1 MKRVSRRDF
10 IKVTAAVG
18 GGLLVTINLS
28 ACRDQ
33 AGAGGTGKP
42 ADPSIFVRINP
53 DNSIIVTIP
62 KSEMGQGVR
71 TSLAMLVAEELD
83 ADWNQVR
90 AELASYDL
98 KYGDMGTG
106 GSSSVRQNWVP
117 LRTAGATLRAMLV
130 AAAAKEW
137 GVDPT
142 ECTTDSSFVHHANG
156 DRKLHYGALAAKAAA
171 LPVPSGVALKPRAE
185 WKLMGKD
192 RVGIDVGPIT
202 HGTAQY
208 GLDVKVPGMLYAS
221 IERTT
226 VFGGT
231 VKSFDKTAALAV
243 PGVKNV
249 VEIKGVGIGV
259 TVHPGVAV
267 VATNTWAAMK
277 GRKALSIQWE
287 PGPHAAESTEA
298 YLATMR
304 GAVEKKGAE
313 TVNTKGDPDAVLA
326 KAGKVLSGVF
336 ETPFLSHATMEPM
349 NCTASFKDGRIELW
363 SPTQF
368 PDMATAEVAKAL
380 GLKPDRVKV
389 NLTLMGGGFG
399 RRINPDFSVEAALV
413 SKAIG
418 QPVKVVW
425 TREDD
430 LRHDFYRPCSVHRID
445 ASLGADGMPEA
456 WRHRVS
462 TPSIDVSYQEKP
474 PEGGWG
480 PNETDGSANMS
491 YRILNRSAEYTLLAS
506 GVPRGWWRAVSTTH
520 GMFAVESM
528 IDDLAAA
535 AGKDPVEYRLA
546 LIDGVWWKQPPDFP
560 EYPFK
565 AERLKGVLQL
575 AADKAGW
582 GKPLPKGH
590 AMGVACGYDH
600 LSYAAEVFE
609 VSVVN
614 DRLRIHRVVCAA
626 DAGPVVNPNGARA
639 QLEGGITM
647 GLSAALKERIT
658 IKGGGVAQRN
668 FDSYSL
674 LRINEAP
681 VVIETYFV
689 ETDTMPTGF
698 GEPAVPPVAAGLA
711 NAIFRATGKR
721 LRSLPLDIKMA

>member
-1 MKRVSRRDF
+1 MSAVNRRDF
-10 IKVTAAVG
+10 LKVTAAVG
-18 GGLLVTINLS
+18 GGLLVTINLA
-28 ACRDQ
+28 ACRDKG
-33 AGAGGTGKP
+33 AAGGTKA
-42 ADPSIFVRINP
+42 ADPSVFVRINP
-53 DNSIIVTIP
+53 DNTIVVTIP

-90 AELASYDL
+90 AELAYYDP
-98 KYGDMGTG
+98 KFGDMGTG
-106 GSSSVRQNWVP
+106 GSSSVRQNWMP

-130 AAAAKEW
+130 ATAAKEW
-137 GVDPT
+137 GVDAA
-142 ECTTDSSFVHHANG
+142 ECTTDNSFVHHAKG
-156 DRKLHYGALAAKAAA
+156 DRKLHYGALAAKAATQPIPA
-171 LPVPSGVALKPRAE
+171 DVKLKAKAD

-221 IERTT
+221 IERTL

-231 VKSFDKTAALAV
+231 VKSFDKAAALAV
-243 PGVKNV
+243 PGVKDV

-277 GRKALSIQWE
+277 GRKALTIQWE
-287 PGPHAAESTEA
+287 AGPHAAESSES

-304 GAVEKKGAE
+304 AAVEKKGEE
-313 TVNTKGDPDAVLA
+313 TVNTKGDPDGVLA
-326 KAGKVLSGVF
+326 KSAKVISGVF

-349 NCTASFKDGRIELW
+349 NCTASFKDGQVELW
-363 SPTQF
+363 SPTQY

-380 GLKPDRVKV
+380 GLKPEKVRV
-389 NLTLMGGGFG
+389 NLTMMGGGFG

-445 ASLGADGMPEA
+445 ASLGPDGMPEA

-491 YRILNRSAEYTLLAS
+491 YRIPNRSCEYTLQAS

-535 AGKDPVEYRLA
+535 AGKDPVEYRIA
-546 LIDGVWWKQPPDFP
+546 MIDGVWWKQPPDFP
-560 EYPFK
+560 EYPFR
-565 AERLKGVLQL
+565 ADRLKGVLQL

-590 AMGVACGYDH
+590 AMGISCGYDH

-614 DRLRIHRVVCAA
+614 DRLRIHRVVVAA

-639 QLEGGITM
+639 MLEGGVIM
-647 GLSAALKERIT
+647 GLSAALKERVT
-658 IKGGGVAQRN
+658 IKGGGVAQKN

-681 VVIETYFV
+681 VVIEAYFV
-689 ETDTMPTGF
+689 ETDTAPTGF

-721 LRSLPLDIKMA
+721 LRTLPLDIKLA